1 MKEIQQVMKNNEP
14 FMSLFEHRGNAS
26 KQSGIGRQVFN
37 AAKEQG
43 VEIVYRELPLELHRD
58 EYKSVATYPKSF
70 LDEYFGIVTETQQ
83 QTLQSL
89 KEIKEKIKDLT
100 LQLDDIINK
109 LGIDDTNSYERN
121 NEPDEDEL
129 PF

>member
-1 MKEIQQVMKNNEP
+1 MKNNES
-14 FMSLFEHRGNAS
+14 FMSLYEHRGNAS
-26 KQSGIGRQVFN
+26 RQSGLGQRVFN
-37 AAKEQG
+37 AAKKQG
-43 VEIVYRELPLELHRD
+43 VEIVYRELPPELRRD
-58 EYKSVATYPKSF
+58 EYTGVSTYPKSF
-70 LDEYFGIVTETQQ
+70 LDEYFGIVTDTQQQ

-109 LGIDDTNSYERN
+109 LGINETNSYERN
-121 NEPDEDEL
+121 DEPEEDDL

>member
-1 MKEIQQVMKNNEP
+1 MKKDES
-14 FMSLFEHRGNAS
+14 FMSLYEHRGNAS
-26 KQSGIGRQVFN
+26 KQSGLGRQVFN

-58 EYKSVATYPKSF
+58 EYKGVATYPKSF
-70 LDEYFGIVTETQQ
+70 LDEYFGIVTDTEHQ

-89 KEIKEKIKDLT
+89 MELKEKIKDLT
-100 LQLDDIINK
+100 LQMDDIINK
-109 LGIDDTNSYERN
+109 LGINDTNSYERN
-121 NEPDEDEL
+121 DESEEDDL